1 MIVYMFI
8 SCCISI
14 NCTFL
19 SDNISVV
26 CSLGIHLYL
35 LVVRLFYTRL
45 VLCAYRDLLLAVSY
59 VPVVLDLTRY
69 GYMAS
74 YGALIAPW
82 ARYGTL
88 FDCTITCRRLITYEL
103 PRFCLPVSPRDVGGF
118 DFLKIW
124 CVRRSD
130 ASTNSGGLVEMS
142 ELPFFTFLI
151 LWGNWNTFLI
161 P

>member
-74 YGALIAPW
+74 YGALIAP
-82 ARYGTL
+82 
-88 FDCTITCRRLITYEL
+88 
-103 PRFCLPVSPRDVGGF
+103 
-118 DFLKIW
+118 
-124 CVRRSD
+124 
-130 ASTNSGGLVEMS
+130 
-142 ELPFFTFLI
+142 
-151 LWGNWNTFLI
+151 
-161 P
+161 